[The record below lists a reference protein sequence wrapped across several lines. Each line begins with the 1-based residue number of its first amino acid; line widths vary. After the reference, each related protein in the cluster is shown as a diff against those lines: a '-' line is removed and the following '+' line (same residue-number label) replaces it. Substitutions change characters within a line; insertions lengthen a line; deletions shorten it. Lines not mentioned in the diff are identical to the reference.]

1 MMQFVIMLLC
11 AMLAVGVYTFM
22 SERKKIKKAK
32 KEQNKETTNN
42 TPENETETDKF

>member
-1 MMQFVIMLLC
+1 MQFVIMLLC

-32 KEQNKETTNN
+32 KEQNKETIT
-42 TPENETETDKF
+42 TPENKTETDKF